1 MDDINNIQPT
11 PPRRRKRKT
20 KWQIFKEA
28 YLPVLI
34 IIVAFVLIIIFIAGA
49 VSRSGQDQ
57 SNDNSTSETSESS
70 QERETLDALLAQAQ
84 ELAQKNDYE
93 GALKLLRGYSGA
105 LASDESLTAKIQ
117 EYTNAYNSQTVPD
130 ITNVPILSFNT
141 LIADYASAGNT
152 TDHITT
158 AEFSAILQQ
167 LYDGG
172 YVLVSANDLDSGL
185 RLPVGKKPIM
195 LVLTDANYTGQA
207 GYASRLAVDD
217 NGKLVCELDQSN
229 GSIYIGDYDLI
240 PILSNFVAEHPDFS
254 FNDARALIAVS
265 GHDGIF
271 GYAELSDAQTVID
284 AVKDEGYDFA
294 CYTYNEVRYVGM
306 TTEEVV
312 ADAELWLQ
320 ELAPVLGDVSILVY
334 PYGSDFTD
342 ISSTA
347 QLEALNGKGFDL
359 FIGTNSSTAF
369 WGVNVGAYGTMTR
382 RWVNAAALTTKAE
395 NFADVFDGA
404 QVLDAQRG

>member
-57 SNDNSTSETSESS
+57 PNDNNPSESNGAS
-70 QERETLDALLAQAQ
+70 QEQDTLDALLARAQ
-84 ELAQKNDYE
+84 ELAQQNDYE

-105 LASDESLTAKIQ
+105 LASDEDLTAKIQ
-117 EYTNAYNSQTVPD
+117 EYTEAYNSQTTLD
-130 ITNVPILSFNT
+130 ISNVPILSFNT
-141 LIADYASAGNT
+141 LIADYSTASNT

-172 YVLVSANDLDSGL
+172 YVLVSANELDGGL
-185 RLPVGKKPIM
+185 RLPAGKKPIM

-207 GYASRLAVDD
+207 GYASRLTVDD
-217 NGKLVCELDQSN
+217 NGKLVCEMDQDN
-229 GSIYIGDYDLI
+229 GSTYIGDYDLI

-271 GYAELSDAQTVID
+271 GYTELSEAQSVID
-284 AVKDEGYDFA
+284 AVKAEGYDFA
-294 CYTYNEVRYVGM
+294 CYTYNEVRYVEM
-306 TTEEVV
+306 NTEEVV
-312 ADAELWLQ
+312 ADAGLWLQ

-359 FIGTNSSTAF
+359 FIGTNSSTPV
-369 WGVNVGAYGTMTR
+369 WGVNVGTYGTMTR